1 MLRGMLNGDVL
12 PDLGRE
18 MGQSREAQVFR
29 IGPLQGPRFGF
40 IQHQAVCDKKFKPIG
55 LKAMGLKHCPREH
68 LAILAGDGRTDDRLQ
83 HRRVCGRILGRF
95 E

>member
-1 MLRGMLNGDVL
+1 
-12 PDLGRE
+12 
-18 MGQSREAQVFR
+18 
-29 IGPLQGPRFGF
+29 
-40 IQHQAVCDKKFKPIG
+40 